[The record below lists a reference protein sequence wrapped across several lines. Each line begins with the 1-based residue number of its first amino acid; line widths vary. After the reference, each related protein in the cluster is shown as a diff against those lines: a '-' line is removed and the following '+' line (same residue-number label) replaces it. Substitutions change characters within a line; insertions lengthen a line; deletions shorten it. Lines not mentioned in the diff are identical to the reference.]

1 MDCPSSENIEKA
13 IGTIELFMIPRLP
26 ALMELLRVNP
36 VDPEI
41 GLHLKALETEIS
53 YLRRWLNTPKQG
65 QQYTCRIQ
73 PRGGRLGVAPCKW

>member
-1 MDCPSSENIEKA
+1 VDCPSSENIEKA

-41 GLHLKALETEIS
+41 GLHLKALETEIL
-53 YLRRWLNTPKQG
+53 YLRGWLNIPGKG
-65 QQYTCRIQ
+65 SR
-73 PRGGRLGVAPCKW
+73 R